1 MKATGGIKSVVLVK
15 RNSCEIKRNSSE
27 IKMSFGA
34 ESYLDDIRCRKIRSS
49 MTSLRVSAHK
59 LEVESGRYCKPSV
72 PRNMT
77 YCSLCLSKGKY
88 VVGDEYHMVIECEH
102 FNAPREAMYSKVME
116 FCNNF
121 NSMNGYQKFIYILTL
136 DGPAFI
142 PVGQFIHNALNVIR
156 VKPSSTAT
164 ELVAITT

>member
-1 MKATGGIKSVVLVK
+1 
-15 RNSCEIKRNSSE
+15 
-27 IKMSFGA
+27 MSFGA

-49 MTSLRVSAHK
+49 MTSLRVVAHK

-72 PRNMT
+72 PRNMR

-102 FNAPREAMYSKVME
+102 FNAPREVMYSKVME
-116 FCNNF
+116 FCSNF

-136 DGPAFI
+136 EDPALI
-142 PVGQFIHNALNVIR
+142 PVGQFIHNALNVKR
-156 VKPSSTAT
+156 VKPSSTTT
-164 ELVAITT
+164 ELAAITT